1 MFPDGYEMKA
11 RSLDFDREGQ
21 KKILGHV
28 AIEDTAKAFEFL
40 GLINDEEPLLTAVRK
55 ARETGKPDSLSERK
69 GFRTIRGNGPGGFA
83 RCSSTNE
90 SLSRKPHR
98 PSRRVLCEHRIR
110 QSTPDRCSQST
121 LQRPSETVSEPIEPM
136 GGIAGEVGS
145 SWSASFRP
153 RPADAPQLP
162 EQVNLAAVAGL
173 VRAAHERSRG
183 ARSRR
188 GWWADGRSR

>member
-69 GFRTIRGNGPGGFA
+69 GLSYNQRQRA
-83 RCSSTNE
+83 RRLRKMLFNE
-90 SLSRKPHR
+90 
-98 PSRRVLCEHRIR
+98 
-110 QSTPDRCSQST
+110 
-121 LQRPSETVSEPIEPM
+121 
-136 GGIAGEVGS
+136 
-145 SWSASFRP
+145 
-153 RPADAPQLP
+153 
-162 EQVNLAAVAGL
+162 
-173 VRAAHERSRG
+173 
-183 ARSRR
+183 
-188 GWWADGRSR
+188 